1 MIHNFRLL
9 GNDLR
14 QHSPL
19 QLLVMRFAHCL
30 FLCGWLAAAPQG
42 LNACGTESQPPELA
56 LVNGVIYTG
65 DAAHLRVEAM
75 AIHREKIVAV
85 GTTRQIRALAGPK
98 TRVIDLHGAFA
109 MPGFNDAHIHLAS
122 GGQAKLGVDFE
133 GAKSLA
139 EFQQRL
145 RARLAEHKPGEW
157 ITGRGWDHTLWPEQ
171 RFPTRQ
177 DLDAVSKD
185 HPMIFGRVDGHV
197 AVANS
202 LALQLAGI
210 TKETKDP
217 AGGSIEHDPAGEPTG
232 MLKESAVGLVSRKIP
247 PLTPEQRRRA
257 VEMAL
262 AEVARFG
269 VTSLQDNSAWA
280 DFVVYQQLKKEGKLT
295 ARITEW
301 LPFSEPLARLNE
313 MRQQGGTEDPWLKTG
328 TLKAILD
335 GSLGSRTAALLAP
348 YADDPSTSG
357 ILRFE
362 PEQLKRLAI
371 ERDNAGFQLAFHA
384 IGDATNRIALN
395 TFGAVVERNGPRDR
409 RPRIE
414 HAQVVAPEDF
424 PRFAELGV
432 IASMQPVHESSDMRW
447 AQARLGSD
455 RSKGAYAWNTMLK
468 QGARLAFG
476 TDYPVEP
483 VNPLR
488 GLYACVTRELPE
500 GGPAGG
506 WQPQEKIPLEDCIR
520 AYTEGP
526 TYAEFEEG
534 KKGHIAPG
542 QWADIVVLSADI
554 TKIPPQQLLITKV
567 LQTFVGGRLVYG
579 K

>member
-1 MIHNFRLL
+1 M
-9 GNDLR
+9 
-14 QHSPL
+14 
-19 QLLVMRFAHCL
+19 
-30 FLCGWLAAAPQG
+30 
-42 LNACGTESQPPELA
+42 
-56 LVNGVIYTG
+56 
-65 DAAHLRVEAM
+65 
-75 AIHREKIVAV
+75 
-85 GTTRQIRALAGPK
+85 
-98 TRVIDLHGAFA
+98 
-109 MPGFNDAHIHLAS
+109 
-122 GGQAKLGVDFE
+122 
-133 GAKSLA
+133 
-139 EFQQRL
+139 
-145 RARLAEHKPGEW
+145 
-157 ITGRGWDHTLWPEQ
+157 
-171 RFPTRQ
+171 
-177 DLDAVSKD
+177 
-185 HPMIFGRVDGHV
+185 
-197 AVANS
+197 ANS

-217 AGGSIEHDPAGEPTG
+217 AAGSIEHDSAGEPTG

-262 AEVARFG
+262 AEVARSG

-395 TFGAVVERNGPRDR
+395 TFAAVVERNGPRDR

-468 QGARLAFG
+468 QGVRLAFG

-506 WQPQEKIPLEDCIR
+506 WQPQEKIPLEDCLR
-520 AYTEGP
+520 AYTGGSA
-526 TYAEFEEG
+526 YAEFEEG
-534 KKGHIAPG
+534 KKGRIAPG

-554 TKIPPQQLLITKV
+554 TKIPPQQLLTTKV